1 MQINLARCR
10 ILCQKSNEDWRYNKL
25 SIQGS
30 KNIFF
35 KVKIFS
41 NRINAELAKSLIKVN
56 VIFAGIFIKPQSG
69 ETSYKFFTTKNKS
82 IDKNTNLNEWY
93 KLQIVDTILN
103 DLEEFQERDSG
114 WALSEILYIKININS
129 YNPIN
134 VGISTLC

>member
-1 MQINLARCR
+1 
-10 ILCQKSNEDWRYNKL
+10 
-25 SIQGS
+25 
-30 KNIFF
+30 
-35 KVKIFS
+35 
-41 NRINAELAKSLIKVN
+41 
-56 VIFAGIFIKPQSG
+56 
-69 ETSYKFFTTKNKS
+69 
-82 IDKNTNLNEWY
+82 LNEWH